1 MRRATWTTGL
11 TVFLLTAV
19 SIFVKVTYG
28 QSGSPPPPLR
38 VDSLAPELRARIH
51 LADGL
56 PVVHLSGSP
65 REMGRQHGAILGDR
79 IRHLLRV
86 YIHEFAFG
94 VVSEE
99 SCRAWASAAEPHIA
113 EHHIEEIRGLAEGA
127 NISYEDALLI
137 NTVVDRLQS
146 VFCSTVTASGDAA
159 ANGEPI
165 FGRNLDF
172 PGRGMLHKST
182 VVMVWHRTDG
192 PDLVSVTWPGLIG
205 VLSGMNDRGVAG
217 ATMMI
222 HQFFSEPTPGM
233 PYMLLYRSALEQAGS
248 IDDVTRTI
256 ESGARTCP
264 NNFMTMD
271 ATGASAVI
279 EWDADKVAVRQPENG
294 GLCST
299 NYFLS
304 DVLKEVGTPLGLN
317 RYDDL
322 SEFLSQRHG
331 RIGVDEVKAV
341 LRTVARPWYVNVQAM
356 IFLPRQKAMHVAV
369 AERLPAASQP
379 YVELDAATL
388 FGFET
393 P

>member
-28 QSGSPPPPLR
+28 QGGPEQPPLR
-38 VDSLAPELRARIH
+38 LDALVPELRARIQ
-51 LADGL
+51 LAQGL
-56 PVVHLSGSP
+56 PVLHLSGSP

-86 YIHEFAFG
+86 YIRGFAFT
-94 VVSEE
+94 VVSEKNCREWARVAE
-99 SCRAWASAAEPHIA
+99 SHIA
-113 EHHIEEIRGLAEGA
+113 EHHLEEIRGLAEGA
-127 NISYEDALLI
+127 DISYDDALLI
-137 NTVVDRLQS
+137 NTVVDLLQS

-159 ANGEPI
+159 KNGEPI

-172 PGRGMLHKST
+172 PGRGMLHKAT
-182 VVMVWHRTDG
+182 VVLVWHREG
-192 PDLVSVTWPGLIG
+192 APDLVSVTWPGLIG
-205 VLSGMNDRGVAG
+205 VLSGMNDRGVVG

-222 HQFFSEPTPGM
+222 HQFLDEPTPGT
-233 PYMLLYRSALEQAGS
+233 PYMLLYRQALEQAGS
-248 IDDVTRTI
+248 IADVTRAI

-279 EWDADKVAVRQPENG
+279 EWDTDKIAVRQPENG
-294 GLCST
+294 CLCST
-299 NYFLS
+299 NYFRS
-304 DVLKEVGTPLGLN
+304 DVLKDVGTPLGLN

-322 SEFLSQRHG
+322 SEFLTRSHG
-331 RIGVDEVKAV
+331 RIGVDEIKAV
-341 LRTVARPWYVNVQAM
+341 LRKVARPWYVNVQSM
-356 IFLPRQKAMHVAV
+356 VFLPRQKTVHVAV
-369 AERLPAASQP
+369 AQRLPAASQP